1 MSNDDT
7 KHIICPYANGKTSW
21 DIFLEDEWPKHRKET
36 VEAMKKIDEM
46 HAGIVAIRND
56 TKFLPT
62 LNDIAASLR
71 DMNSKLFE
79 VLSGKNVVDVDTM
92 KDILKAQ
99 QSGYLTICK
108 IFGILFL
115 VIAGLKVFL
124 PQWFGG

>member
-1 MSNDDT
+1 MTDDN
-7 KHIICPYANGKTSW
+7 KHIQIPSPGAKPKW
-21 DIFLEDEWPKHRKET
+21 DIFLEEEWPQHRKEAR
-36 VEAMKKIDEM
+36 EAMRKIEEM
-46 HAGIVAIRND
+46 HQGIVAIRHD

-71 DMNSKLFE
+71 DMNGKLFE

-92 KDILKAQ
+92 KEILKAQ

-108 IFGILFL
+108 IFGVLFL